1 MTISTLDTLTT
12 AQQREI
18 AKMIQKAGPISPTP
32 GDVHVNQPL
41 TNLSVAF
48 MADPEMDGY
57 VAMKVF
63 PNVPVGNKS
72 NAFFVYDR
80 ASHTRNVAAP
90 RAPGTESA
98 GTGYKV
104 GTDQYNA
111 EVYALHSDIDDQVRA
126 NSDRPQLN
134 PDRDATWTVSEQ
146 MKINCEI
153 NWATEHF
160 KTAVWD
166 AEVAG
171 ASTGTA
177 KASFSVTHASNNK
190 LLYWDDE
197 AATPVA
203 DMRNLRRNTLLTG
216 SRLPNTLVLGYE
228 LFDSL
233 CEHSDILGRIN
244 QGQSPGKPAQA
255 TEMDLASLFRVDRVL
270 VMESIYNK
278 ALQGATGDY
287 DFIGNGKNGLLC
299 YVTPRPGL
307 MMPSAGYTFGWSG
320 YLGMSEMGTR
330 IKQYRIETINS
341 DRVEI
346 EMAYDQKLVAAGM
359 GCFLNGMIE

>member
-1 MTISTLDTLTT
+1 MTISTLDTLTPE
-12 AQQREI
+12 QHREI
-18 AKMIQKAGPISPTP
+18 AKMIQKVGPISPTP

-48 MADPEMDGY
+48 MQDPEMAGY
-57 VAMKVF
+57 VAMEAF
-63 PNVPVGNKS
+63 PLVPVGNKS
-72 NAFFVYDR
+72 NAYFVYDR

-104 GTDQYNA
+104 GTDEYNA

-134 PDRDATWTVSEQ
+134 PDRDATWTVTEQ
-146 MKINCEI
+146 MQINCEI
-153 NWATEHF
+153 NWASDHF
-160 KTAVWD
+160 VTAVWD

-171 ASTGTA
+171 AATATTGA
-177 KASFSVTHASNNK
+177 NFDVTHATNNK

-197 AATPVA
+197 AATPVK
-203 DMRNLRRNTLLTG
+203 DMRMLRTATLLTG
-216 SRLPNTLVLGYE
+216 SRQPNTLILGKM
-228 LFDSL
+228 LFDQL
-233 CEHSDILGRIN
+233 CEHPDILGRIN
-244 QGQSPGKPAQA
+244 QGQSPGQPAQA
-255 TEMDLASLFRVDRVL
+255 TEMDLASLFRVNKVL

-278 ALQGATGDY
+278 ALEGATGDY
-287 DFIGNGKNGLLC
+287 DFIGNGKNGLLL

-307 MMPSAGYTFGWSG
+307 LMPSAGYTFGWSG
-320 YLGMSEMGTR
+320 YLGMSEQGTR

-346 EMAYDQKLVAAGM
+346 EMAYAQKLVAAGM